1 MNEDLLGRLRDYEI
15 SVLMGGWSSEREI
28 SLKSGHAVT
37 ESLKTLGLKPRS
49 IDLKSAEHIR
59 DIVDSLDLAFIALH
73 GKGGEDGF
81 VQKILEDSGKKFT
94 GSNSKSCEIA
104 MNKLETKKIWREL
117 SLPTPD
123 FVEIINAGTKDS
135 ATIPYVSGEEDVGH
149 LDKSF
154 VVKPAREGSSLGITI
169 VHPGRGSLEEAM
181 KEALNY
187 DDLIIV
193 EAYIEGQEVTVPILG
208 EKTLKPVCIKP
219 KNEFYDFHAKYER
232 DDTEYYQGDFNPEEL
247 DMLRDFAWHG
257 FSSLGCTGWG
267 RVDFILDKERNFQLL
282 EVNTSP
288 GMTENSLVPKSARF
302 QDMDFSELIINILK
316 EACFY
321 K

>member
-1 MNEDLLGRLRDYEI
+1 MNENFIDKLKEHEI

-28 SLKSGHAVT
+28 SLRSGHAVT
-37 ESLKTLGLKPRS
+37 ESLKSLGLKPRS
-49 IDLKSAEHIR
+49 IDLKSSQHVK
-59 DIVDSLDLAFIALH
+59 DVVDSLDIAFIALH

-81 VQKILEDSGKKFT
+81 VQRILEDSGKKFT
-94 GSNSKSCEIA
+94 GSNAKSCEIA
-104 MNKLETKKIWREL
+104 MNKIETKKIWREL

-123 FVEIINAGTKDS
+123 FVEIVNAGRKDS
-135 ATIPYVSGEEDVGH
+135 TTIPYVSGEEDVGH

-169 VHPGRGSLEEAM
+169 VHPNKGSLEEAM

-193 EAYIEGQEVTVPILG
+193 EAFIEGQEVTVPILG
-208 EKTLKPVCIKP
+208 ERTLTPVCIEP

-232 DDTEYYQGDFNPEEL
+232 DDTKYFQADFSKEEM
-247 DMLRDFAWHG
+247 DIVRDFAWHG

-288 GMTENSLVPKSARF
+288 GMTETSLVPKSASF
-302 QDMDFSELIINILK
+302 EGMDFNSLIINILK
-316 EACFY
+316 EACF
-321 K
+321 

>member
-1 MNEDLLGRLRDYEI
+1 MNENFIDKLKEHEI

-28 SLKSGHAVT
+28 SLRSGHAVT
-37 ESLKTLGLKPRS
+37 ESLKSLGLKPRS
-49 IDLKSAEHIR
+49 IDLKSSQHVK
-59 DIVDSLDLAFIALH
+59 DVVDSLDIAFIALH

-81 VQKILEDSGKKFT
+81 VQRILEDSGKKFT
-94 GSNSKSCEIA
+94 GSNAKSCEIA
-104 MNKLETKKIWREL
+104 MNKIETKKIWREL

-123 FVEIINAGTKDS
+123 FVEIVNAGRKDS
-135 ATIPYVSGEEDVGH
+135 TTIPYVSGEEDVGH

-169 VHPGRGSLEEAM
+169 VHPNKGSLEEAM

-193 EAYIEGQEVTVPILG
+193 EAFIEGQEVTVPILG
-208 EKTLKPVCIKP
+208 ERTLTPVCIEP

-232 DDTEYYQGDFNPEEL
+232 DDTKYFQADFSKEEM
-247 DMLRDFAWHG
+247 DIVRDFAWHG

-288 GMTENSLVPKSARF
+288 GMTETSLVPKSASF
-302 QDMDFSELIINILK
+302 EGMDFNSLIINILK
-316 EACFY
+316 ETCF
-321 K
+321 

>member
-1 MNEDLLGRLRDYEI
+1 MNENFIDKLKEHEI

-28 SLKSGHAVT
+28 SLRSGHAVT
-37 ESLKTLGLKPRS
+37 ESLKSLGLKPRS
-49 IDLKSAEHIR
+49 IDLKSSEHAK
-59 DIVDSLDLAFIALH
+59 DVVDSLDIAFIALH

-81 VQKILEDSGKKFT
+81 VQRILEDSGKKFT
-94 GSNSKSCEIA
+94 GSNAKSCEIA
-104 MNKLETKKIWREL
+104 MNKIETKKIWREL

-123 FVEIINAGTKDS
+123 FVEIVNPGRKDS
-135 ATIPYVSGEEDVGH
+135 TTIPYVSGEEDVGH

-169 VHPGRGSLEEAM
+169 VHPNKGSLEEAM

-193 EAYIEGQEVTVPILG
+193 EAFIEGQEVTVPILG
-208 EKTLKPVCIKP
+208 ERTLTPVCIEP
-219 KNEFYDFHAKYER
+219 KNEFYDFHAKYVR
-232 DDTEYYQGDFNPEEL
+232 DDTNYFQADFSKEEM
-247 DMLRDFAWHG
+247 DIVRDFAWHG
-257 FSSLGCTGWG
+257 FSSLGCAGWG

-288 GMTENSLVPKSARF
+288 GMTETGLVPKSASF
-302 QDMDFSELIINILK
+302 EGMDFNSLIINILK
-316 EACFY
+316 EACF
-321 K
+321 

>member
-181 KEALNY
+181 KE
-187 DDLIIV
+187 DDFPVKKIHGKMRESERKQTYEDFKQGGARVLITSNLFARGIDVQQVSIV
-193 EAYIEGQEVTVPILG
+193 INFDI
-208 EKTLKPVCIKP
+208 P
-219 KNEFYDFHAKYER
+219 KNEHTYLHRIGRSGRWGRKGIAINFQTKYDVSRLKKFEEFYS
-232 DDTEYYQGDFNPEEL
+232 TQIEEL
-247 DMLRDFAWHG
+247 P
-257 FSSLGCTGWG
+257 
-267 RVDFILDKERNFQLL
+267 
-282 EVNTSP
+282 VNY
-288 GMTENSLVPKSARF
+288 TEHLN
-302 QDMDFSELIINILK
+302 M
-316 EACFY
+316 
-321 K
+321 